1 MVVAL
6 KNASLGGIDIK
17 IICPYAIDHWYAR
30 AVAYS
35 YYKELTENGIEIYEY
50 LPGFIHGK
58 TFCSDDNAAVVG
70 SINLDYRSLYFH
82 FENAVFLSECKAV
95 HDVKADFDKTLERCR
110 EVTHEYT
117 HEPSGIKRI
126 IYQILRLFSPLV

>member
-1 MVVAL
+1 MSRTLTLA
-6 KNASLGGIDIK
+6 ARRGIDVRILTPGIPDKK
-17 IICPYAIDHWYAR
+17 IIYSITR
-30 AVAYS
+30 S
-35 YYKELTENGIEIYEY
+35 YYHQLIKSGIRIYEFT
-50 LPGFIHGK
+50 PGFLHAK
-58 TFCSDDNAAVVG
+58 QCVCDNSSAVVG
-70 SINLDYRSLYFH
+70 TINLDYRSLYFH

-126 IYQILRLFSPLV
+126 LYQILRLFSPLV